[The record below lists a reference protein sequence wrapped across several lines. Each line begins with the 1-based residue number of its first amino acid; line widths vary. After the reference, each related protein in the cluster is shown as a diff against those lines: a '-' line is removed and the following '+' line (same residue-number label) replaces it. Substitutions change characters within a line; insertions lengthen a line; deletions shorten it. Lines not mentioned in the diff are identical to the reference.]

1 MKFRSLFIASL
12 MTIPTF
18 LMSSYIPL
26 ASNAGTGQTF
36 CNKSSE
42 EVYVAFLGQGTSAPW
57 GGGVSS
63 LYYSKGWFKWIP
75 GECRP
80 VPVLADHSNR
90 TYGFYA
96 ISANRGT
103 IWENMSSDAGRSGL
117 KYCIRKDKK
126 FNFGFQRVDG
136 KLASPSNSDYL
147 HKECSSK
154 GGIVVSFLELRSGT
168 TSIE

>member
-1 MKFRSLFIASL
+1 

-18 LMSSYIPL
+18 LMISYIPL

-42 EVYVAFLGQGTSAPW
+42 EVYVAFLGRGQSAPW
-57 GGGVSS
+57 GGGTRS
-63 LYYSKGWFKWIP
+63 LFYSKGWFKWMP
-75 GECRP
+75 GECSP
-80 VPVLADHSNR
+80 IPVLADRYNR

-96 ISANRGT
+96 ISANKGT
-103 IWENMSSDAGRSGL
+103 IWENMSSDAGRSEL
-117 KYCIRKDKK
+117 KYCIRKDNK
-126 FNFGFQRVDG
+126 FNFGLERVDG
-136 KLASPSNSDYL
+136 DLGLPSNSDGF
-147 HKECSSK
+147 HNKKCSSK

>member
-1 MKFRSLFIASL
+1 

-42 EVYVAFLGQGTSAPW
+42 EVYVAFLGRGQSAPW
-57 GGGVSS
+57 GGGTYS
-63 LYYSKGWFKWIP
+63 LFYSKGWFKWMP
-75 GECRP
+75 GECSP
-80 VPVLADHSNR
+80 VPVLADRSNR

-96 ISANRGT
+96 ISANKGT
-103 IWENMSSDAGRSGL
+103 IWENMSSDAERSGL
-117 KYCIRKDKK
+117 KYCIRKDNK
-126 FNFGFQRVDG
+126 FNFGLHRVDG
-136 KLASPSNSDYL
+136 DVGRPYYGDGFPKQ
-147 HKECSSK
+147 CSSK
-154 GGIVVSFLELRSGT
+154 GGIIVSFLELRSGT